1 MSHMMTTAVNTMNQL
16 QKQFDLIS
24 HNISNSQTTGFKT
37 QNASFA
43 ELMVQSINNQ
53 SSEEKEIGRVTPFE
67 IRQGVGARLTKL
79 PINLAQGSLK
89 TTDRPLDIAFT
100 SPKQFL
106 KVSDD
111 DALRFTRNGALY
123 LMPLD
128 NQQGLQLVTQDGNPI
143 LDENNNRITLPNEI
157 SNIQINDHGQLT
169 AGGLANPIQ
178 LGVIEVKKPQL
189 LEQRGDSLLG
199 LPDDPNVE
207 AEEIYTDLTTGAGL
221 RGNIEMQQQ
230 TLENSNVDIGVE
242 LSNMTMVQR
251 ALQFQ
256 TRSISISD
264 QMLGIINNI
273 R

>member
-143 LDENNNRITLPNEI
+143 LDENNNRITLPNVA
-157 SNIQINDHGQLT
+157 Q
-169 AGGLANPIQ
+169 
-178 LGVIEVKKPQL
+178 
-189 LEQRGDSLLG
+189 
-199 LPDDPNVE
+199 
-207 AEEIYTDLTTGAGL
+207 
-221 RGNIEMQQQ
+221 
-230 TLENSNVDIGVE
+230 
-242 LSNMTMVQR
+242 
-251 ALQFQ
+251 
-256 TRSISISD
+256 
-264 QMLGIINNI
+264 
-273 R
+273 

>member
-24 HNISNSQTTGFKT
+24 HNISNSDTTGYKT

-53 SSEEKEIGRVTPFE
+53 SGQEKEIGRVSPFG
-67 IRQGVGARLTKL
+67 IRQGVGARVTKM
-79 PINLAQGSLK
+79 PISLEQGSLK

-111 DALRFTRNGALY
+111 NALRFTRNGALY
-123 LMPLD
+123 LMPLE
-128 NQQGLQLVTQDGNPI
+128 NQQGTQLVNQDGLPI
-143 LDENNNRITLPNEI
+143 LDENNNRIILPNEI

-169 AGGLANPIQ
+169 AEGLPAPIH

-189 LEQRGDSLLG
+189 LEQKGDSLLG

-207 AEEIYTDLTTGAGL
+207 PGEIYTDLTNAAGL
-221 RGNIEMQQQ
+221 RGDIGMQQQ
-230 TLENSNVDIGVE
+230 TLENANVDIGVE

-256 TRSISISD
+256 SRSISISD
-264 QMLGIINNI
+264 QMMGIINNI